1 MNIAIIG
8 KGNMGSA
15 LAKLAEQAGHSI
27 FVASQDPTTPV
38 LPAIKAADLVIL
50 AVPYGTAL
58 ALAED
63 PAVCADLLGKTVID
77 ITNPLAPDYMSLT
90 VGHTSSA
97 GEEIARR
104 LPGAKV
110 VKAFNT
116 IFADVLKLRVTGSKV
131 ADTVWVTSDHE
142 DASRTVMGL
151 ASAFGLDAVDA
162 GPLSN
167 ARYLEPMVEQLIQLA
182 YGKGRGA
189 KIGFSLVSAN

>member
-15 LAKLAEQAGHSI
+15 LAKLAQQAGHSI
-27 FVASQDPTTPV
+27 FVASQDPTMPV
-38 LPAIKAADLVIL
+38 LPAIQSADLIIL
-50 AVPYGTAL
+50 AVPYGAAL

-63 PAVCADLLGKTVID
+63 PVVRGALVGKTLID

-90 VGHTSSA
+90 VGHTNSA
-97 GEEIARR
+97 GEEVARR

-116 IFADVLKLRVTGSKV
+116 IFADVLNRRVAGSQV
-131 ADTVWVTSDHE
+131 ADTVLVASDYE
-142 DASRTVMGL
+142 DATRTVVGL
-151 ASAFGLDAVDA
+151 ANAFGLEAVDA

-167 ARYLEPMVEQLIQLA
+167 SRYLEPIVEQLIQLA
-182 YGKGRGA
+182 YGKGRGS
-189 KIGFSLVSAN
+189 KIGFSLVGMD

>member
-8 KGNMGSA
+8 KGNMGGA
-15 LAKLAEQAGHSI
+15 LAKLAQQAGHTI
-27 FVASQDPTTPV
+27 FVASRDPATPV
-38 LPAIKAADLVIL
+38 LPTIKSADIVIL

-63 PAVCADLLGKTVID
+63 PEVRAALLGKTVID

-104 LPGAKV
+104 LSGSKV

-116 IFADVLKLRVTGSKV
+116 IFADVLNLRAAGCKV
-131 ADTVWVTSDHE
+131 ADTVLVASDHE
-142 DASRTVMGL
+142 DATRAVIGL
-151 ASAFGLDAVDA
+151 TNAFGLEAVDA

-167 ARYLEPMVEQLIQLA
+167 ARYLEPIVEQLIQLA
-182 YGKGRGA
+182 YGKGRGS
-189 KIGFSLVSAN
+189 KIGFSLVNAD

>member
-1 MNIAIIG
+1 
-8 KGNMGSA
+8 
-15 LAKLAEQAGHSI
+15 
-27 FVASQDPTTPV
+27 V
-38 LPAIKAADLVIL
+38 LPAIKTADLVIL
-50 AVPYGTAL
+50 AVPYGSAL

-63 PAVCADLLGKTVID
+63 PAVCAALLGKTVID

-116 IFADVLKLRVTGSKV
+116 IFADVLKLRAAGCQV
-131 ADTVWVTSDHE
+131 ADTVLVASDHE
-142 DASRTVMGL
+142 DASHTVMAL
-151 ASAFGLDAVDA
+151 VKTFGLDAVDA

-182 YGKGRGA
+182 YGKGRGS
-189 KIGFSLVSAN
+189 KIGFSLVSVN